1 MKKCILLLSIVMI
14 GIFGV
19 LPVVQ
24 AQDFPTKPVTVIVP
38 KNPGGAHD
46 IVSRG
51 MASVAQKYL
60 GQPMLVELKPGGGGA
75 IGASFVAKAP
85 ADGYTIL
92 FGDSGVNSGKPAE
105 QPKQKIGPDDMV
117 PVCILNF
124 SLSPIFVRSD
134 APYKTFKEFLD
145 YAKKHPNEVRYAS
158 AGAGGW
164 NEMAWELLEK
174 EAGIKT
180 RVVPYEGGA
189 AGMLAVLGGH
199 ADITSLGIISAAAH
213 IKAGTLRPILVLKD
227 SRVKALPN
235 VPTGKELGIN
245 VSVPFWKGMVA
256 PKGTPKPVIDK
267 LAQAFKKM
275 SEDPAVAQLVEKAG
289 DEIEFLGPEEFGKL
303 WRAEY
308 EGQKK
313 LYPTAK

>member
-1 MKKCILLLSIVMI
+1 MM
-14 GIFGV
+14 
-19 LPVVQ
+19 
-24 AQDFPTKPVTVIVP
+24 
-38 KNPGGAHD
+38 
-46 IVSRG
+46 
-51 MASVAQKYL
+51 
-60 GQPMLVELKPGGGGA
+60 
-75 IGASFVAKAP
+75 
-85 ADGYTIL
+85 
-92 FGDSGVNSGKPAE
+92 
-105 QPKQKIGPDDMV
+105 

-164 NEMAWELLEK
+164 NEMAWEMLEK

-213 IKAGTLRPILVLKD
+213 IKAGTLRPILILKD
-227 SRVKALPN
+227 ARVKALPN

-256 PKGTPKPVIDK
+256 PKGTPKPIIDK
-267 LAQAFKKM
+267 LAPGLQKDERRPVRRETGRAGGRRNRICRTRGIRQVLAGRIRR
-275 SEDPAVAQLVEKAG
+275 SENSTRRRSE
-289 DEIEFLGPEEFGKL
+289 
-303 WRAEY
+303 
-308 EGQKK
+308 
-313 LYPTAK
+313 T